1 MPKNDLNWMVY
12 AQRRSSSK
20 EQLWKGTPVPITVL
34 RDVVLKFLSA
44 KQGLTQRDLAPW
56 DKSEVCLRYI
66 QCTRLSYTIGQ
77 IKSI

>member
-1 MPKNDLNWMVY
+1 MVY

-44 KQGLTQRDLAPW
+44 KQGLTQRDFAPW

-66 QCTRLSYTIGQ
+66 RNTKRKELTINEEQQKG
-77 IKSI
+77 IST